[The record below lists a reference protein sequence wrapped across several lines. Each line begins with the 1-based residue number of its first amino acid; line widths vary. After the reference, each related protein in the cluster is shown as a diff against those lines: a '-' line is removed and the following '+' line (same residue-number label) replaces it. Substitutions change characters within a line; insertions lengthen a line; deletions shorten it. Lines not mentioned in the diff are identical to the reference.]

1 MFVGIDQP
9 IEQPDDE
16 LDKPHEECGVFGICA
31 PGRGVAR
38 HAFFALYALQHRGQE
53 AAGIVTCD
61 GTVAHVHKGMGLVSQ
76 VFNEENLHY
85 LQGHLAIGHTRY
97 STTGAPK
104 LRNTQPYVIETLD
117 GPLAIAHNGNL
128 INAPQLRREL
138 LERGVGLST
147 SSDSEVILHLL
158 AGAGSADYATRIRIM
173 MARAEGAYALTILT
187 RDAIYG
193 VRDPWGLRP
202 LVLGKLTDGAL
213 DGVTDG
219 AAGGTAKGRGSKEAA
234 KPALVSNGALGGS
247 QFAGYVLASESCAF
261 ATIGA
266 EAVREIQPGE
276 IIRIDARGYEI
287 MQGAPAQKL
296 AFCTFEQIYFARPDT
311 IFRGQLVH
319 QTRQKLGK
327 QLAKEAPAN
336 ADIVVPVPDSGTPH
350 AIGYAQKSGIPY
362 SEGLIKSRYIG
373 RTFIQPSDELRKVGV
388 AMKFNPLPENLK
400 GKRIVLV
407 DDSIVRGNTS
417 GPLIRMLR
425 NAGAKEVHVRVACPP
440 IKFPCFMGVDM
451 ASMQELIAAN
461 KSLDE
466 ICDHIGADSLAYLSI
481 DGLMKALKMTD
492 GYCNACFT
500 GEYPFSTPI
509 PLIELQEKEKFV
521 HVWGN

>member
-1 MFVGIDQP
+1 MLSHSAGPFV
-9 IEQPDDE
+9 E
-16 LDKPHEECGVFGICA
+16 DKPREECGVFGIFA
-31 PGRGVAR
+31 PGRDVAR
-38 HAFFALYALQHRGQE
+38 HTFFALYALQHRGQE

-61 GTVAHVHKGMGLVSQ
+61 GQMAHVHKGMGLVSQ

-85 LQGHLAIGHTRY
+85 LQGGLAIGHTRY

-104 LRNTQPYVIETLD
+104 LRNTQPYIIETLD

-138 LERGVGLST
+138 LERGAGLST
-147 SSDSEVILHLL
+147 SSDSEVLLHLL
-158 AGAGSADYATRIRIM
+158 AGAGAPDYSTRIRIM

-187 RDAIYG
+187 RSAIYG

-202 LVLGKLTDGAL
+202 LVLGRIDG
-213 DGVTDG
+213 
-219 AAGGTAKGRGSKEAA
+219 
-234 KPALVSNGALGGS
+234 
-247 QFAGYVLASESCAF
+247 GYVLASESCAF
-261 ATIGA
+261 GTIGA
-266 EAVREIQPGE
+266 ETVREVQPGE
-276 IIRIDARGYEI
+276 IVRIDERGYEI
-287 MQGAPAQKL
+287 VQGAPPAPL

-311 IFRGQLVH
+311 IFNGQLVH
-319 QTRQKLGK
+319 QTRQRLGK
-327 QLAKEAPAN
+327 QLAKEAPVA

-388 AMKFNPLPENLK
+388 AMKFNPLPDNLR
-400 GKRIVLV
+400 GRRVVLV

-417 GPLIRMLR
+417 GPLIRLLR
-425 NAGAKEVHVRVACPP
+425 EAGAKEVHVRVACPP

-451 ASMQELIAAN
+451 ASQSELIAAN

-466 ICDHIGADSLAYLSI
+466 IQAHIGADSLAFLSI
-481 DGLMKALKMTD
+481 AGMMKALRASG

-500 GEYPFSTPI
+500 GDYPFSTPI

>member
-1 MFVGIDQP
+1 MFAF
-9 IEQPDDE
+9 DDR
-16 LDKPHEECGVFGICA
+16 LPGADDKPHEECGVFGIYA
-31 PGRGVAR
+31 PGKNVAR
-38 HAFFALYALQHRGQE
+38 HTFFALYALQHRGQE

-61 GTVAHVHKGMGLVSQ
+61 GQMAHVHKGMGLVSH
-76 VFNEENLHY
+76 VFNEENLQY
-85 LQGHLAIGHTRY
+85 LQGALAIGHTRY

-104 LRNTQPYVIETLD
+104 LRNTQPYIVETLD

-138 LERGVGLST
+138 LERGAGLST
-147 SSDSEVILHLL
+147 SSDSEVLLHLL
-158 AGAGSADYATRIRIM
+158 AGAGGSDYGTRIRIM

-187 RDAIYG
+187 RNALYG

-202 LVLGKLTDGAL
+202 LVLGRIDG
-213 DGVTDG
+213 
-219 AAGGTAKGRGSKEAA
+219 
-234 KPALVSNGALGGS
+234 
-247 QFAGYVLASESCAF
+247 GYVLASESCAF
-261 ATIGA
+261 AAIGA
-266 EAVREIQPGE
+266 EALREILPGE
-276 IIRIDARGYEI
+276 IVRIDERGYEI
-287 MQGAPAQKL
+287 VQGAPPARL

-311 IFRGQLVH
+311 IFNGQLVH

-327 QLAKEAPAN
+327 QLAKEAPAT

-400 GKRIVLV
+400 GKRVVLV

-417 GPLIRMLR
+417 GPLIHMLR

-451 ASMQELIAAN
+451 ASQGELIAAH

-466 ICDHIGADSLAYLSI
+466 ICSHIGADSLAYLSI
-481 DGLMKALKMTD
+481 AGMMKALKASD

-500 GEYPFSTPI
+500 GDYPFSTPI